1 MKCTPLKNPW
11 AAQLKERIIEGKN
24 KESSCHRASRN
35 VFSLIKKISIHLPKW
50 YRLVVTAFIS
60 LHPKV
65 SKPKFHPLQHLS
77 SSPPQAGTYFPI
89 LWSVF
94 LCCCRLQTDTFASM
108 MISKVVVPVTLILV
122 TSLHT
127 FALPAVPDYSEP
139 GSSRQVGSFP
149 PRIILRLRWRTTIN
163 NVSEQHSVPMGILGI
178 DHMRGTWGINV
189 RIRTDVV

>member
-35 VFSLIKKISIHLPKW
+35 VFFLIKKISIHLPKW

-122 TSLHT
+122 TSLHLFLLCRT
-127 FALPAVPDYSEP
+127 IVSRGARGRLVHSHQESFY
-139 GSSRQVGSFP
+139 GSVGGRPSTM
-149 PRIILRLRWRTTIN
+149 LASSTQSL
-163 NVSEQHSVPMGILGI
+163 
-178 DHMRGTWGINV
+178 WGSWE
-189 RIRTDVV
+189 